1 MKLLKS
7 LLRGDGNFRRALSV
21 VLITFVMF
29 TMGAI
34 AGSAAGAFNGKAL
47 YQEAFDHVAN
57 EHIGL
62 LEMNPADRQAW
73 LDEWRNKFKGSD
85 KLDTESGA
93 DDAVTQMLTSLKF
106 KHDSYWKPTQ
116 WTQRSQDR
124 KAEFGGIGVNLQ
136 IKGAERVSNANPMF
150 IPLEPRK
157 GTPAA
162 NVGLLKND
170 IILAVNRKSLNGK
183 TTDDAVSMIRGAIG
197 TPVRLT
203 IKRQVSTGK
212 FLIFNQRLVRAS
224 IPIEQVEDHDLGDSV
239 YTVKIK
245 TFSLDRFS
253 SDVSKALTRASAHQA
268 LILDLRQNPGGDKD
282 NAMLLLEWLVPEGVI
297 YVETARENDV
307 LRTETIS
314 LTPTEKII
322 TTTWSDNRPSSI
334 VRHKRASLIIP
345 ASMKILVLQDG
356 GSASA
361 SEITIGGLKGT
372 GRASLLIGTRSYGKG
387 HGQNGWNLSYGR
399 GMFLVNFRFKPGNIT
414 MDGVG
419 IDPDV
424 VDNTVEIEKYLEF
437 AKHKALDLLKQ
448 P

>member
-7 LLRGDGNFRRALSV
+7 LLRGDGNFRRALIV
-21 VLITFVMF
+21 VLITFVML
-29 TMGAI
+29 TLGAI
-34 AGSAAGAFNGKAL
+34 AGSAAGSFNGKAL
-47 YQEAFDHVAN
+47 YQEAFNHIAN

-62 LEMNPADRQAW
+62 LEMSPSDRQVW

-93 DDAVTQMLTSLKF
+93 DDAVIQMLTSLKF
-106 KHDSYWKPTQ
+106 KHDSYWKPTE
-116 WTQRSQDR
+116 WTKRSQDR

-136 IKGAERVSNANPMF
+136 IQGAERVSNANPMF
-150 IPLEPRK
+150 IPLGPRK
-157 GTPAA
+157 GSPAA
-162 NVGLLKND
+162 NAGLLKND

-183 TTDDAVSMIRGAIG
+183 TTDDAVSMIRGTIG
-197 TPVRLT
+197 TPVQLT
-203 IKRQVSTGK
+203 IKRQLASGK
-212 FLIFNQRLVRAS
+212 FFIFNQRLVRAS
-224 IPIEQVEDHDLGDSV
+224 IPIEQVEDHELGDGI

-245 TFSLDRFS
+245 TFSLDRFK
-253 SDVSKALTRASAHQA
+253 SDVSKALIRASVHRA
-268 LILDLRQNPGGDKD
+268 LVLDLHQNPGGDKD

-307 LRTETIS
+307 LRTETIT
-314 LTPTEKII
+314 LTPSEKIV
-322 TTTWSDNRPSSI
+322 TTTWSDNRPPSI
-334 VRHKRASLIIP
+334 VRYSRASLIIP
-345 ASMKILVLQDG
+345 ATMKILVLQDH

-387 HGQNGWNLSYGR
+387 HGQNVWNLSYRR

-424 VDNTVEIEKYLEF
+424 VDNTVEIEKYLEL
-437 AKHKALDLLKQ
+437 AKQKALDLLKQ